1 MTTLEE
7 QIPTTTAEKT
17 AAERK
22 KFGTFGGVFTPT
34 LLTILGVIMYLRL
47 GWVVGNAG
55 IGGSVLI
62 ILLAFGIT
70 LCTGLSMS
78 SIATNIRIGAGGA
91 YAIVSQSLGL
101 EVGGSLGIPRYI
113 SQALA
118 ITLYIFGFREGW
130 LWVFPNH
137 PAFLIDLVVFLLVW
151 GIAYKS
157 ADLAIKTQYGIM
169 AIIGLSLISIVIAA
183 LQGSMEFEVTNVGL
197 WGDFTGAPEDNFSG
211 ATFWTVFAVFF
222 PAATGIMAGA
232 NMSGD
237 LKNPRQSIPIGTM
250 TAILLSLVIYLLL
263 AYWLAR
269 SAAPEELVSNYYIMF
284 DKAFWGPPVIAGL
297 FGATF
302 SSALASMVGSAR
314 ILQAMGNHRILPKSE
329 WLGQLNAAGEPR
341 NAMIVTGV
349 IVFATMLLRDLNAI
363 APLITMF
370 FLITYA
376 MLNIVVLIEQG
387 LGLVSFRPLLRI
399 HPLIPLTGL
408 LGSVFVM
415 IIVNPLLTLI
425 SVAVVVIFYG
435 VLARQHL
442 DAPFEDVRSG
452 LFVAFAEWSAKRVT
466 EMPTM
471 QERAWKPNLI
481 IPVEDAYQLRGS
493 FEFIQNLAYPKGSVK
508 LLGVRHDKEQQV
520 DLNTQLDALT
530 TAFRGRRVFASATV
544 VNNNSFEDS
553 VINGLEVLQGAFF
566 RPNIIFLPTPQSA
579 AREQAYLNIYK
590 RADEL
595 EIGTLLYA
603 AHPVSLLGQRQ
614 SVNVWIRDRSP
625 DWRLRWNIGNL
636 DLSILIAY
644 KFKMNWGAHL
654 RIITVIEDEH
664 EEENARHFMNQLMDL
679 ARLPDTEVI
688 VAKEAFA
695 DYVKIAPQADLN
707 IFGQTATQDFTFVRR
722 MVNETKST
730 CLFTRDSGHESALA

>member
-1 MTTLEE
+1 
-7 QIPTTTAEKT
+7 
-17 AAERK
+17 
-22 KFGTFGGVFTPT
+22 
-34 LLTILGVIMYLRL
+34 
-47 GWVVGNAG
+47 
-55 IGGSVLI
+55 VLI

-70 LCTGLSMS
+70 ICTGLSMS

-137 PAFLIDLVVFLLVW
+137 PAFLVDLITFLLVW

-157 ADLAIKTQYGIM
+157 ADLAIKTQFGIM
-169 AIIGLSLISIVIAA
+169 AIIALSFLSIGIAA
-183 LQGSMEFEVTNVGL
+183 FQGSMQYELSAVGL
-197 WGDFTGAPEDNFSG
+197 WGNFPGSPENNFSG
-211 ATFWTVFAVFF
+211 TDFWTVFAVFF

-237 LKNPRQSIPIGTM
+237 LKNPRRSIPIGTM
-250 TAILLSLVIYLLL
+250 AAIGLSLVIYILL

-269 SAAPEELVSNYYIMF
+269 SATPDELVSNYYVVV
-284 DKAFWGPPVIAGL
+284 DKAFWGPPIIAGI

-314 ILQAMGNHRILPKSE
+314 ILQAMGTHQILPQSG
-329 WLGQLNAAGEPR
+329 WLAQVNSAGEPR
-341 NAMIVTGV
+341 NAMLVTGLL
-349 IVFATMLLRDLNAI
+349 VFATLLFRDLNAI

-376 MLNIVVLIEQG
+376 MLNIVVLIEQA
-387 LGLVSFRPLLRI
+387 LGLVSFRPLFRV
-399 HPLIPLTGL
+399 HPIIPSLGLI
-408 LGSVFVM
+408 GSIFVM

-425 SVAVVVIFYG
+425 SIGVVVVFYG

-452 LFVAFAEWSAKRVT
+452 LFVAFAEWAAKRVT

-471 QERAWKPNLI
+471 QERAWKPNLL
-481 IPVEDAYQLRGS
+481 IPVEDPYRLRGS
-493 FEFIQNLAYPKGSVK
+493 FEFIQNLTYPKGSVK
-508 LLGVRHDKEQQV
+508 LLGIGEAGAEQDQ
-520 DLNTQLDALT
+520 LTEQLDGLIN
-530 TAFRGRRVFASATV
+530 AFRGRNVFASATV
-544 VNNNSFEDS
+544 VKNGSFEHS
-553 VINGLEVLQGAFF
+553 VISGMEVLQGAFF
-566 RPNIIFLPTPQSA
+566 RPNILFLPAPDSA
-579 AREQAYLNIYK
+579 EKESAYGKIFQT
-590 RADEL
+590 ADEL
-595 EIGTLLYA
+595 DIGILLYA
-603 AHPVSLLGQRQ
+603 AHPVSLLGRRQ

-625 DWRLRWNIGNL
+625 DWRLSWDIGNL

-644 KFKMNWGAHL
+644 KFKLNWGADL
-654 RIITVIEDEH
+654 RLITVIEDER
-664 EEENARHFMNQLMDL
+664 EEENARHFMSQLMDL

-688 VAKEAFA
+688 VAKEGFA
-695 DYVKIAPQADLN
+695 QYVASAPQADLN
-707 IFGQTATQDFTFVRR
+707 IFGQTSRQDFDFVRR
-722 MVNETKST
+722 MVDETKTT
-730 CLFTRDSGHESALA
+730 CLFARDSGRESALA